1 MFKNLKSRLA
11 KHSQRKS
18 TREKKDLRL
27 LLEALE
33 DRRLL
38 AVRFW
43 TGAGPDQYWSDAA
56 NWQGSVAPLPDDKL
70 VFPTGAIGKTAIDDY
85 QDGTRF
91 SSITISDSGYT
102 IENLHAENST
112 QANNGIVLLDGVL
125 GNFAGNTTSPTS
137 FTSSTFN
144 VPITLGDAQRFQ
156 SANAGRGS
164 TWGASTRPTLRTTTT
179 ARPAGSTWKARAT
192 SRWTG

>member
-11 KHSQRKS
+11 KRSQRKS

-56 NWQGSVAPLPDDKL
+56 NWQGSVAPLPDDNWSS
-70 VFPTGAIGKTAIDDY
+70 PPGSAITRPAIDDY

-102 IENLHAENST
+102 IENLHAQNPT

-144 VPITLGDAQRFQ
+144 VPITLG
-156 SANAGRGS
+156 
-164 TWGASTRPTLRTTTT
+164 
-179 ARPAGSTWKARAT
+179 
-192 SRWTG
+192 